1 MIAAPMARSVRPP
14 GSEPTDEEIRAG
26 LALGDVDR
34 LAVAHQ
40 RWGRLVHTLVSRAI
54 GDSRE
59 AEGATRRAC
68 LAPRALLMHLRG
80 VAEIHQQGPSHGH
93 QRYRPDRGTVHA
105 RLVGIAR
112 RKIADTPSARRR
124 ATELTAAGAVLPPQ
138 VVSVDGTGHGV
149 GRVVVGEPARP
160 SRVHRDVLSL
170 AFFGDLEQTE
180 IVGKACMPLGTVK
193 IHVRRG
199 LQRLRGDLA
208 PPRIAC
214 PEADDAV
221 ARPSCGTRTNSG
233 TAPRRRRPTAAATAP
248 RRNSGRPVQPMTRGG
263 TK

>member
-1 MIAAPMARSVRPP
+1 MIAAPMARSVRPL
-14 GSEPTDEEIRAG
+14 GSEPADEEIRAG
-26 LALGDVDR
+26 LALGDEDR
-34 LAVAHQ
+34 LAVAHR
-40 RWGRLVHTLVSRAI
+40 RWGRLVHTLVGRAI

-59 AEGATRRAC
+59 AEDVTRQAR
-68 LAPRALLMHLRG
+68 LAPR
-80 VAEIHQQGPSHGH
+80 HGH
-93 QRYRPDRGTVHA
+93 QRYRPDRGSVHA

-124 ATELTAAGAVLPPQ
+124 GTESTAAGAVLPPQ
-138 VVSVDGTGHGV
+138 VVSADGTGHV
-149 GRVVVGEPARP
+149 VDRVDVVGVPARP
-160 SRVHRDVLSL
+160 SSVHQDVLTL

-180 IVGKACMPLGTVK
+180 IVRKAGMPLGTVK
-193 IHVRRG
+193 IHTRRG
-199 LQRLRGDLA
+199 FQRLRGDLA
-208 PPRIAC
+208 PPRAAC

-248 RRNSGRPVQPMTRGG
+248 RRNSGHPVQPMTRGG